1 MPDGTVVAMPDTPDP
16 ELDARLHNAYVTQTN
31 AKASGLNPGTPEW
44 DKMTRGNVSM
54 GDQTP
59 APSMGEN
66 ILRGAAGL
74 TRMGINAV
82 GAPLVSAAT
91 HAVMGAGHD
100 LIDPRINPEGGQI
113 HAPAPLG
120 PVDQAVGNAIGHVTG
135 ALQGAGDTVE
145 SHLPQPVQHGI
156 DTVAQAAG
164 NTAPL
169 IMPGGEGGGEIAAP
183 AAAVARSPADVAQA
197 AGYTGLKTRADM
209 ARPGNQAVT
218 NTLIGQ
224 DAGVP
229 KGTVPSVAAVTDAR
243 NAGPGGVYNK
253 VQNSI
258 PKNLTQDAQLQTG
271 IKSLQDSTSQLPR
284 SPDVE
289 ALQQTMLGQPDMTS
303 QQLFSNIQQARE
315 RASANMASDD
325 PDKNAIGKAYGQL
338 ADHYEDFAGRSILPG
353 SDVNIKDFTD
363 ARTQFAKSYAAQA
376 ALKGGENFDPA
387 TYAKLAQNNPGM
399 LTGNAAVVANVHNN
413 LPAGASAAGTG
424 HSYYAPMAAG
434 SVAGSALGA
443 GLSHLT
449 GVPGLAEAGG
459 LAGLGVG
466 PMAQNALKN
475 FSTRGNPEAA
485 AAAQGNPALS
495 YFRRGIGDQMAGP
508 APLNLTPPPGTV
520 FDQLQH
526 EMSVPQGPGP
536 NPDLKMTPPPG
547 NARPVLSTQTDMVS
561 PQGPGGVNKNLP
573 QSPPGTGGLQPGLFD
588 QIEAPPSAGPRNMP
602 LGGEIGGNYVEPG
615 SKVYSTGPQNDP
627 HSMLS
632 VSPRDDGSLHVS
644 SVHTKPEAQGQ
655 GLASQHL
662 ADAASDA
669 AADGTPLHSDV
680 VNSPSM
686 VRTLDSA
693 KRNGLVDFDIK
704 HPEAYQRG
712 LNAPKSKAP
721 IKTPTPLV
729 ENIRPAAAPSDYPG
743 GFRRDRGMIQD
754 GANYRAPSISDQ
766 IAGP

>member
-1 MPDGTVVAMPDTPDP
+1 MPDGALVAMPDTPDP

-31 AKASGLNPGTPEW
+31 AKASGLTPGTPQW

-66 ILRGAAGL
+66 VLRGAAGL

-145 SHLPQPVQHGI
+145 SHLPQPVQHGA
-156 DTVAQAAG
+156 DVLAQAAG

-169 IMPGGEGGGEIAAP
+169 IMPGGEGETGLMPP
-183 AAAVARSPADVAQA
+183 AAAVARSPADVAEV

-243 NAGPGGVYNK
+243 NAGPGATYNQ
-253 VQNSI
+253 VQRSI
-258 PKNLTQDAQLQTG
+258 PKNLTQDARLQTG

-353 SDVNIKDFTD
+353 SDVNIQDFTN

-443 GLSHLT
+443 GMTHLT

-459 LAGLGVG
+459 LAGLGAG
-466 PMAQNALKN
+466 PMVQNALKN
-475 FSTRGNPEAA
+475 FSTRGDQEAA
-485 AAAQGNPALS
+485 TAAHGNPALS
-495 YFRRGIGDQMAGP
+495 YFERSPAEAPTP
-508 APLNLTPPPGTV
+508 APLALRPGPGTV
-520 FDQLQH
+520 FDQLQR
-526 EMSVPQGPGP
+526 EMNVPQGPGP
-536 NPDLKMTPPPG
+536 NPDLKLTPPPG
-547 NARPVLSTQTDMVS
+547 NARPVLDNQTDLVT

-588 QIEAPPSAGPRNMP
+588 QIDAPMELAPSGAARSTAPTMFDQLENPAAQVQPASLPKGKQFGGVLYRGVPEGVDPQAANEAGVRFMTPNVVPEE
-602 LGGEIGGNYVEPG
+602 GG
-615 SKVYSTGPQNDP
+615 T
-627 HSMLS
+627 
-632 VSPRDDGSLHVS
+632 
-644 SVHTKPEAQGQ
+644 
-655 GLASQHL
+655 
-662 ADAASDA
+662 AASDYGDVSAHKVAWKNMIDEGGPADNAKALGLHETANQMEIA
-669 AADGTPLHSDV
+669 AAAKKAGYDGMRTKVGKGYEYADLTGTP
-680 VNSPSM
+680 
-686 VRTLDSA
+686 
-693 KRNGLVDFDIK
+693 
-704 HPEAYQRG
+704 
-712 LNAPKSKAP
+712 
-721 IKTPTPLV
+721 
-729 ENIRPAAAPSDYPG
+729 AAPVPG
-743 GFRRDRGMIQD
+743 IG
-754 GANYRAPSISDQ
+754 DQ
-766 IAGP
+766 VAGP

>member
-1 MPDGTVVAMPDTPDP
+1 MPDTPDP
-16 ELDARLHNAYVTQTN
+16 ELDARLHNAFVTQTN
-31 AKASGLNPGTPEW
+31 AKAAGLNPGTPEW
-44 DKMTRGNVSM
+44 DTMTRGRVSP
-54 GDQTP
+54 TP
-59 APSMGEN
+59 PSA
-66 ILRGAAGL
+66 IDSLL
-74 TRMGINAV
+74 
-82 GAPLVSAAT
+82 GAPTGTGEAIRT
-91 HAVMGAGHD
+91 MGQNALAGGVH
-100 LIDPRINPEGGQI
+100 
-113 HAPAPLG
+113 
-120 PVDQAVGNAIGHVTG
+120 
-135 ALQGAGDTVE
+135 GAGD
-145 SHLPQPVQHGI
+145 LLGRWFGHG
-156 DTVAQAAG
+156 G
-164 NTAPL
+164 AP
-169 IMPGGEGGGEIAAP
+169 
-183 AAAVARSPADVAQA
+183 
-197 AGYTGLKTRADM
+197 
-209 ARPGNQAVT
+209 N
-218 NTLIGQ
+218 
-224 DAGVP
+224 
-229 KGTVPSVAAVTDAR
+229 
-243 NAGPGGVYNK
+243 
-253 VQNSI
+253 
-258 PKNLTQDAQLQTG
+258 
-271 IKSLQDSTSQLPR
+271 
-284 SPDVE
+284 
-289 ALQQTMLGQPDMTS
+289 
-303 QQLFSNIQQARE
+303 
-315 RASANMASDD
+315 
-325 PDKNAIGKAYGQL
+325 
-338 ADHYEDFAGRSILPG
+338 
-353 SDVNIKDFTD
+353 
-363 ARTQFAKSYAAQA
+363 
-376 ALKGGENFDPA
+376 
-387 TYAKLAQNNPGM
+387 
-399 LTGNAAVVANVHNN
+399 
-413 LPAGASAAGTG
+413 AGASLV
-424 HSYYAPMAAG
+424 HQPS
-434 SVAGSALGA
+434 S
-443 GLSHLT
+443 
-449 GVPGLAEAGG
+449 
-459 LAGLGVG
+459 
-466 PMAQNALKN
+466 
-475 FSTRGNPEAA
+475 PEAA
-485 AAAQGNPALS
+485 ALLQQTQLDPHNLVTKGLDATESGIGHTAGATAADIFHQARGTLGDVGQIAQVAAPALQGLGAVRAGVAGEAAAPTANLLPQGGNVIPRAIAGSSGQVAKRLYNQQEANNIAAVEARVPEGTPMSNKAVVDAQQPMHEVFNRFGEAMPKDMTLPKDITDDLAALDKAEPQLANIPGRPSIDGPIGGQQLVDKWRQLKSEGSAQIGADGDNRVVQNQIGKAKLDLAERLLNYGSDQLPEGSPVDKQHLLDANQAYSKSYAVLHSMGGSDDVNAQQLGRASAAQPGKFTDGLKVIADHANNNPTV
-495 YFRRGIGDQMAGP
+495 AGP
-508 APLNLTPPPGTV
+508 GNKVYNSPNMLTDIIGEGGHAPWNPVNALTGVAGLRPLSRGALTNWGRHPSDFVDSLRAAQPSLAEKPMEGLTPPPGTV